1 MSSSPPIIDITN
13 TITNQN
19 KSLSEN
25 LKYLQNTNSA
35 DQQQVYYNDLQT
47 EFLHVLNFYLFY
59 LYLSLAVFFGY
70 YWFYTKKGYSFN
82 LKIFW
87 YLHVIFLPYLL
98 IYCEFVIF
106 YIFNF
111 VYFWITG
118 TPFYPWRN
126 YTFYPPLY

>member
-1 MSSSPPIIDITN
+1 MSSPPIINITN

-19 KSLSEN
+19 KSLNEN
-25 LKYLQNTNSA
+25 LKYLQNINSA

-59 LYLSLAVFFGY
+59 LYLILAVFFGY
-70 YWFYTKKGYSFN
+70 YWFYMKKGYSFY

-87 YLHVIFLPYLL
+87 YLHVIGLPYLL
-98 IYCEFVIF
+98 IYSEFVAF
-106 YIFNF
+106 YMFNF

-126 YTFYPPLY
+126 YTSYPPLY